1 MFVYR
6 YNIEIAK
13 LNKIMESKI
22 NPSQLLEFS
31 PIDYQQHGHQNTTF
45 YSPQQYFLSMLDWE
59 TCG

>member
-13 LNKIMESKI
+13 LNKIMGSKI

-31 PIDYQQHGHQNTTF
+31 PIDYQQHGHQNTHLFTHLNNI
-45 YSPQQYFLSMLDWE
+45 SWA
-59 TCG
+59 C